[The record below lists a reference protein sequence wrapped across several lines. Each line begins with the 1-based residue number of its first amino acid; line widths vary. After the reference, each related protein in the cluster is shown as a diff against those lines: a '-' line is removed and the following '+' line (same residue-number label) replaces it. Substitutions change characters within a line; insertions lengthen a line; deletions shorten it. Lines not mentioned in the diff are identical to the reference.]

1 MSAWRFASR
10 HERLTG
16 RHIVA
21 VPVVLIALGVFIV
34 LESGL
39 L

>member
-1 MSAWRFASR
+1 VAVREPPPRGVRRAG
-10 HERLTG
+10 H
-16 RHIVA
+16 VA